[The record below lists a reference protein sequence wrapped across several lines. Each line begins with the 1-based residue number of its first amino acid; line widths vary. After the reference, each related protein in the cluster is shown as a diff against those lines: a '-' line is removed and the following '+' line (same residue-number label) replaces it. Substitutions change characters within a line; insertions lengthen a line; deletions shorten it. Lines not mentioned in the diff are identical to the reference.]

1 MFGVLITAIKFIF
14 LLGFLVLI
22 HEGGHFIVAKL
33 CKVRVHE
40 FAIGFGPNLIKK
52 KIGDTV
58 YALRAVPLGGFVRME
73 GEEEYSDSEDSFSK
87 KSIPKRIAIV
97 LAGGGVNIIFGLLIY
112 FILATSSGNYISNVV
127 QNVLPEA
134 NESQIKVRDEIL
146 SINDKSIHLKS
157 DLDEALAQSNGKSV
171 EVEVKRNGEIVNLNV
186 NPIREDTKNTGI
198 YFSVVGNELSTKVEA
213 IYPESPAQKAG
224 MKKDDIIIKVNGEDV
239 GNDPYKVVNLTQQA
253 EGNSIVY
260 TIRRDNNDIDI
271 TVDAEILSQYYLGV
285 ELLKADNNLLTNME
299 YGFWDT
305 VDFSVSIIDNL
316 KTLFTG
322 NVSVDQL
329 MGPIGISSLVA
340 DTNGFLDF
348 IYVLALISLALGVT
362 NLLPIPPL
370 DGWKVIVYLIEA
382 IRRKPMNERIQINIE
397 SFGFILMILLSL
409 YVAYNDVLRIF

>member
-58 YALRAVPLGGFVRME
+58 YALRAIPLGGFVRME
-73 GEEEYSDSEDSFSK
+73 GEEEHSDSEDSFGK

-97 LAGGGVNIIFGLLIY
+97 VAGGGVNIIFGLLVY

-127 QNVLPEA
+127 EYVLPEA
-134 NESQIKVRDEIL
+134 NNLQLHKG
-146 SINDKSIHLKS
+146 DKIVKIDDKTIHLKS
-157 DLDEALAQSNGKSV
+157 DLDNALAQSNGESLNV
-171 EVEVKRNGEIVNLNV
+171 EVERNGEILSLDVV
-186 NPIREDTKNTGI
+186 PIKEDTKNTGI
-198 YFSVVGNELSTKVEA
+198 YFSAVGSELNTKVEA
-213 IYPESPAQKAG
+213 VYPESPAEKAG
-224 MKKDDIIIKVNGEDV
+224 LMKDDVIVKVNGEDV
-239 GNDPYKVVNLTQQA
+239 GNNPYKVVNLTQEA
-253 EGNSIVY
+253 ENNSIVY
-260 TIRRDNNDIDI
+260 TIRRDDKNIDI
-271 TVDAEILSQYYLGV
+271 TVNAEIISQYYLGV
-285 ELLKADNNLLTNME
+285 ELLKADNNLLTNIN

-305 VDFSVSIIDNL
+305 INFSVSIIDNL

-370 DGWKVIVYLIEA
+370 DGWKVVVYIIEA

-397 SFGFILMILLSL
+397 SFGFILMIMLSL

>member
-58 YALRAVPLGGFVRME
+58 YALRAIPLGGFVRME
-73 GEEEYSDSEDSFSK
+73 GEEEYSDSEDSFNK
-87 KSIPKRIAIV
+87 KSVPKRIAIV
-97 LAGGGVNIIFGLLIY
+97 VAGGGVNIIFGLLVY
-112 FILATSSGNYISNVV
+112 FILATSSGNYISTVV
-127 QNVLPEA
+127 EDVLPEA
-134 NESQIKVRDEIL
+134 NNSQIQAGDRIVKV
-146 SINDKSIHLKS
+146 NDKTIHLKS
-157 DLDEALAQSNGKSV
+157 DLDNAVAQSNGESINV
-171 EVEVKRNGEIVNLNV
+171 EVERNGEILSLDVI
-186 NPIREDTKNTGI
+186 PIKEDAKNTGI
-198 YFSVVGNELSTKVEA
+198 YFSAVESELNTKIEA
-213 IYPESPAQKAG
+213 VYPESPAEKAG
-224 MKKDDIIIKVNGEDV
+224 IKKDDIIIKVNGEDV

-271 TVDAEILSQYYLGV
+271 TVDAVVVSQYYLGV
-285 ELLKADNNLLTNME
+285 ELLKADNNLLTNMA

-322 NVSVDQL
+322 NVSIDQL

>member
-58 YALRAVPLGGFVRME
+58 YALRAIPLGGFVRME

-97 LAGGGVNIIFGLLIY
+97 VAGGGVNIIFGLLVY
-112 FILATSSGNYISNVV
+112 FILATSSGNYISTVV
-127 QNVLPEA
+127 EDVLPEA
-134 NESQIKVRDEIL
+134 NNSQIQAGDKIVKV
-146 SINDKSIHLKS
+146 NDKTIHLKS
-157 DLDEALAQSNGKSV
+157 DLDNALAQSNGESLNV
-171 EVEVKRNGEIVNLNV
+171 EVERNGEILSLDVV
-186 NPIREDTKNTGI
+186 PIKEDTKNTGI
-198 YFSVVGNELSTKVEA
+198 YFSAVGSELNTKVEA
-213 IYPESPAQKAG
+213 VYPESPAEKAG
-224 MKKDDIIIKVNGEDV
+224 LMKDDVIVKVNGEDV
-239 GNDPYKVVNLTQQA
+239 GNNPYKVVNLTQEA
-253 EGNSIVY
+253 ENNSIVY
-260 TIRRDNNDIDI
+260 TIRRDDKNIDI
-271 TVDAEILSQYYLGV
+271 TVNAEIISQYYLGV
-285 ELLKADNNLLTNME
+285 ELLKSDNNLLTNIN

-305 VDFSVSIIDNL
+305 INFSVSIIDNL

-370 DGWKVIVYLIEA
+370 DGWKVEVYIIEA

-397 SFGFILMILLSL
+397 SFGFILMIMLSL

>member
-73 GEEEYSDSEDSFSK
+73 GEEEYSDSEDSFNK
-87 KSIPKRIAIV
+87 KSVPKRIAIV
-97 LAGGGVNIIFGLLIY
+97 VAGGGVNIIFGLLVY
-112 FILATSSGNYISNVV
+112 FILATSSGNYISTVV
-127 QNVLPEA
+127 EDVLPEA
-134 NESQIKVRDEIL
+134 NNSQIQAGDRIVKV
-146 SINDKSIHLKS
+146 NDKTIHLKS
-157 DLDEALAQSNGKSV
+157 DLDNAVAQSNGESINV
-171 EVEVKRNGEIVNLNV
+171 EVERNGEILRLDVI
-186 NPIREDTKNTGI
+186 PIKEDTKNTGI
-198 YFSVVGNELSTKVEA
+198 YFSAVGSELNTKIEA
-213 IYPESPAQKAG
+213 VYPESPAEKAG
-224 MKKDDIIIKVNGEDV
+224 IKKDDIIIKVNGEDV

-271 TVDAEILSQYYLGV
+271 TVDAVVVSQYYLGV
-285 ELLKADNNLLTNME
+285 ELLKADNNLLTNMA

>member
-186 NPIREDTKNTGI
+186 NPIKEDTKNTGI
-198 YFSVVGNELSTKVEA
+198 YFSAVGSELNTKIEA
-213 IYPESPAQKAG
+213 VYPESPAEKAG
-224 MKKDDIIIKVNGEDV
+224 IKKDDIIIKVNGEDV

-285 ELLKADNNLLTNME
+285 ELLKADNNLLTNMA

>member
-58 YALRAVPLGGFVRME
+58 YALRAIPLGGFVRME
-73 GEEEYSDSEDSFSK
+73 GEEEHSDSEDSFSK

-97 LAGGGVNIIFGLLIY
+97 VAGGGVNIIFGLLVY

-127 QNVLPEA
+127 EYVLPEA
-134 NESQIKVRDEIL
+134 NNLQIQKG
-146 SINDKSIHLKS
+146 DKIVKIDDKTIHLKS
-157 DLDEALAQSNGKSV
+157 DLDNALAQSNGENLNV
-171 EVEVKRNGEIVNLNV
+171 EVERNGEILSLNV
-186 NPIREDTKNTGI
+186 VPIKEDTKNTGI
-198 YFSVVGNELSTKVEA
+198 YFSAVGSELNTKVEA
-213 IYPESPAQKAG
+213 VYPESPAEKAG
-224 MKKDDIIIKVNGEDV
+224 LMKDDVIVKVNGEDV
-239 GNDPYKVVNLTQQA
+239 GNDPYKVVSLTQEA
-253 EGNSIVY
+253 ENNSIVY
-260 TIRRDNNDIDI
+260 TIRRDDKNIDI
-271 TVDAEILSQYYLGV
+271 TVNAEIISQYYLGV
-285 ELLKADNNLLTNME
+285 ELLKADNNLLTNIN

-305 VDFSVSIIDNL
+305 INFSVSIIDNL

-370 DGWKVIVYLIEA
+370 DGWKVVVYIIEA

-397 SFGFILMILLSL
+397 SFGFILMIMLSL

>member
-58 YALRAVPLGGFVRME
+58 YALRAIPLGGFVRME
-73 GEEEYSDSEDSFSK
+73 GEEEHSDSEDSFSK

-97 LAGGGVNIIFGLLIY
+97 VAGGGVNIIFGLLVY

-127 QNVLPEA
+127 EYVLPEA
-134 NESQIKVRDEIL
+134 NNLQIQKG
-146 SINDKSIHLKS
+146 DKIVKIDDKTIHLKS
-157 DLDEALAQSNGKSV
+157 DLDNALAQSNGENLNV
-171 EVEVKRNGEIVNLNV
+171 EVERNGEILSLDVV
-186 NPIREDTKNTGI
+186 PIKEDTKNTGI
-198 YFSVVGNELSTKVEA
+198 YFSAVGSELNTKVEA
-213 IYPESPAQKAG
+213 VYPESPAEKAG
-224 MKKDDIIIKVNGEDV
+224 LMKDDVIVKVNGEDV
-239 GNDPYKVVNLTQQA
+239 GNDPYKVVSLTQEA
-253 EGNSIVY
+253 ENNSIVY
-260 TIRRDNNDIDI
+260 TIRRDDKNIDI
-271 TVDAEILSQYYLGV
+271 TVNAEIISQYYLGV
-285 ELLKADNNLLTNME
+285 ELLKADNNLLTNIN

-305 VDFSVSIIDNL
+305 INFSVSIIDNL

-370 DGWKVIVYLIEA
+370 DGWKVVVYIIEA

-397 SFGFILMILLSL
+397 SFGFILMIMLSL

>member
-40 FAIGFGPNLIKK
+40 FAIGFGPNLIRK

-58 YALRAVPLGGFVRME
+58 YALRAIPLGGFVRME

-97 LAGGGVNIIFGLLIY
+97 VAGGGVNIIFGLLVY

-127 QNVLPEA
+127 EYVLPEA
-134 NESQIKVRDEIL
+134 NNLQLQKG
-146 SINDKSIHLKS
+146 DKIVKIDDKTIHLKS
-157 DLDEALAQSNGKSV
+157 DLDNALAQSNGESLNV
-171 EVEVKRNGEIVNLNV
+171 EVERNGEILSLDVV
-186 NPIREDTKNTGI
+186 PIKEDTKNTGI
-198 YFSVVGNELSTKVEA
+198 YFSAVGSELNTKVEA
-213 IYPESPAQKAG
+213 VYPESPAEKAG
-224 MKKDDIIIKVNGEDV
+224 LMKDDVIVKVNGEDV
-239 GNDPYKVVNLTQQA
+239 GNDPYKVVSLTQEA
-253 EGNSIVY
+253 ENNSIVY
-260 TIRRDNNDIDI
+260 TIRRDDKNIDI
-271 TVDAEILSQYYLGV
+271 TVNAEIISQYYLGV
-285 ELLKADNNLLTNME
+285 ELLKADNNLLTNIN

-305 VDFSVSIIDNL
+305 INFSVSIIDNL

-370 DGWKVIVYLIEA
+370 DGWKVVVYIIEA

-397 SFGFILMILLSL
+397 SFGFILMIMLSL